1 VHDLKISFY
10 GAAEEV
16 GRSCMLIES
25 EHAKILL
32 DAGIKLGKVTE
43 YPKIPPHLIKE
54 IDAVILSHTHLDHS
68 GYLPHLFGMGYMG
81 KVYATKPTIELTNVM
96 LGDYIDLSKPK
107 DVTTKTMELL
117 HKSYEIEE
125 FREPF
130 RIKDLEIEFF
140 QSGHIL
146 GSAMTRVSDGKKSMI
161 YTGDMNLAKTKL
173 LGGADIKGLSAD
185 TLIIECTYASKKD
198 VFEPESVTTN
208 KMLKSINE
216 TLKTNG
222 KVMIPSFAIGSGEQ
236 MLLLLDDYMNSG
248 VLQKVPIY
256 IDGMINKAMRIHRHN
271 VIYARKE
278 LQMRILMSDY
288 DPFRSPNFVPV
299 ESKGARNDVARKDEG
314 CIIVTTSGM
323 IVGGPILFYLSKL
336 AGNPN
341 NKLLQIGYQAPGTK
355 GRELQDGAKEIT
367 IDNRKVKIALAIEN
381 YHFSGHGD
389 RPQRDLLLKKIHG
402 LKRVFLVHGE
412 KEKLVEFKDDI
423 SGKFEAIIPKQ
434 GERYDI

>member
-1 VHDLKISFY
+1 MHDLRVSFY

-25 EHAKILL
+25 ERTRILL
-32 DAGIKLGKVTE
+32 DAGIKLGKIIE
-43 YPKIPPHLIKE
+43 YPKIPPHLINE
-54 IDAVILSHTHLDHS
+54 IDAVVLSHTHLDHS
-68 GYLPHLFGMGYMG
+68 GYLPHLFSSGYTG

-96 LGDYIDLSKPK
+96 LSDYISLSKPK
-107 DVTTKTMELL
+107 DVTNKTMELL
-117 HKSYEIEE
+117 HKSYEIVE

-130 RIKDLEIEFF
+130 KIKDLGIEFF

-146 GSAMTRVSDGKKSMI
+146 GSAMVRVSDGKRTML
-161 YTGDMNLAKTKL
+161 YTGDMNLAKTRL
-173 LGGADIKGLSAD
+173 LGGADTRGLSAD
-185 TLIIECTYASKKD
+185 TLMMECTYGSKKD
-198 VFEPESVTTN
+198 VFEPESVTIN

-216 TLKTNG
+216 TIKTGG

-236 MLLLLDDYMNSG
+236 VLLMLDDYMNSG

-271 VIYARKE
+271 VIYAKKE

-299 ESKGARNDVARKDEG
+299 ESKGARSDVARKDEG

-341 NKLLQIGYQAPGTK
+341 NKLLQIGYQAPGTR
-355 GRELQDGAKEIT
+355 GRELQDGAREIS
-367 IDNRKVKIALAIEN
+367 IDGRKTRVELAIEN

-389 RPQRDLLLKKIHG
+389 RPQLDLLLKRVRG
-402 LKRVFLVHGE
+402 LRRVFLVHGE
-412 KEKLVEFKDDI
+412 KEKLVEFRGDI
-423 SGKFEAIIPKQ
+423 SRKFDAIIPKQ
-434 GERYDI
+434 GERYEV